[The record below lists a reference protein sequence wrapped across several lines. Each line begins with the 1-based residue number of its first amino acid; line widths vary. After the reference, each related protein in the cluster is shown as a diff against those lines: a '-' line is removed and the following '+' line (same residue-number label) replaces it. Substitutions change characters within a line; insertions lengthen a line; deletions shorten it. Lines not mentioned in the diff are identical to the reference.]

1 MQGDHALNGLEATI
15 DMNSFDWTT
24 SHRKYFTD
32 PWQGQV
38 LRRDMNAVLENLM
51 VALNDELHLCFSW
64 RFGSNANEWKELDI
78 YETMQ
83 MIVAQGSSRFTVG
96 LPLCK
101 TPSFEPY
108 KSEH

>member
-1 MQGDHALNGLEATI
+1 MQGNHALNGPEATI

-24 SHRKYFTD
+24 GHRKYFTD

-51 VALNDELHLCFSW
+51 VALNNELHLCFLW
-64 RFGSNANEWKELDI
+64 RFGSNTNEWKELDI

-83 MIVAQGSSRFTVG
+83 VIVAQGSSRFTVG
-96 LPLCK
+96 LLLCK
-101 TPSFEPY
+101 TPSFELR